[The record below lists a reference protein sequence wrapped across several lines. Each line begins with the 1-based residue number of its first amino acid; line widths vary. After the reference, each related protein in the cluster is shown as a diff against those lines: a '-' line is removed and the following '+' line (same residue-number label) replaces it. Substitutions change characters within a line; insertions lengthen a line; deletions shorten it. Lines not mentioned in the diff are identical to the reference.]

1 MHKKSPAVRSFG
13 FYWFNQDSKEK
24 IKSFVEIQLMEIDE
38 VIFAVTFIS

>member
-13 FYWFNQDSKEK
+13 FYCFVQDSKEQ
-24 IKSFVEIQLMEIDE
+24 IKSFGEIQLMEIDE